1 MLVYAF
7 VCPFSIQSTIIYFIH
22 PFMRAFV
29 HVLIGAG
36 SAAAQGE
43 QPATGGAE
51 RDDCRHRLLA
61 PVTAPV
67 RHLLD

>member
-1 MLVYAF
+1 
-7 VCPFSIQSTIIYFIH
+7 
-22 PFMRAFV
+22 MRAFV